1 MTRALVLHAHPDD
14 ELLFAG
20 ALMLAHPDWEWTTVS
35 LTGGP
40 RRSRYP
46 GICLGFPDEWRI
58 LSVAEYHE
66 WRAAVAALRL
76 EPDVTISHN
85 MLGEY
90 GHPHHMAVHRIA
102 HELFAPVWDFL
113 VQAES
118 SVLQQNW
125 RAWVGLTNVGPDK
138 ERRFGEVYGADV
150 LDELRRDRPAMMA
163 DLFEGELVTGERAL
177 PERAGM

>member
-1 MTRALVLHAHPDD
+1 
-14 ELLFAG
+14 
-20 ALMLAHPDWEWTTVS
+20 MLAHSDWEWTTVS

-40 RRSRYP
+40 RRARYP

-66 WRAAVAALRL
+66 WRAAVAALHL

-118 SVLQQNW
+118 SVAQQNW
-125 RAWVGLTNVGPDK
+125 RVWTLETNVTDDK
-138 ERRFGEVYGADV
+138 AQRFREVYGQDV
-150 LDELRRDRPAMMA
+150 LAELHADHPGLMA
-163 DLFEGELVTGERAL
+163 SLFTSEFITGERPL
-177 PERAGM
+177 P